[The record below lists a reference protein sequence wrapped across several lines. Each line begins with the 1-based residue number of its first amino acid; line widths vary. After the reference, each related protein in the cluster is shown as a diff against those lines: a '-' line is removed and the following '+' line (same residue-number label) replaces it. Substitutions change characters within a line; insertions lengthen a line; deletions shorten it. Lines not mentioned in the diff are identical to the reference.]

1 MDFVDAHGAGDRV
14 GLAALFHPLAVRPF
28 ISLNVRGHGGGAG
41 AVFRAVGIGVGFE
54 QNLAGLGGDGEFVE
68 LAGSHAGDKALPDT
82 GLGQLGHGGG
92 FRVPAVEIAYQVNGA
107 GMGGPHRKV
116 VSRPASVGLGVG
128 AQLLKDLVVGAR
140 AEEVAVQIGYE
151 SRFSGF

>member
-1 MDFVDAHGAGDRV
+1 M
-14 GLAALFHPLAVRPF
+14 
-28 ISLNVRGHGGGAG
+28 
-41 AVFRAVGIGVGFE
+41 
-54 QNLAGLGGDGEFVE
+54 
-68 LAGSHAGDKALPDT
+68 
-82 GLGQLGHGGG
+82 
-92 FRVPAVEIAYQVNGA
+92 NGA

-116 VSRPASVGLGVG
+116 VSRPASVGLGMG